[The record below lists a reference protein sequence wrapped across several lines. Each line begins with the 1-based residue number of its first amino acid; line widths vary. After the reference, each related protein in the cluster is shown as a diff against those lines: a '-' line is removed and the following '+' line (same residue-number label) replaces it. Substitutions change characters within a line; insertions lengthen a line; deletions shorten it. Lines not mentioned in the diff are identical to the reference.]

1 MTWYYTASVYHCNI
15 LLLSLGVLGQWLMF
29 YNYFYKFFLSLSYG
43 IFQEFIQ
50 TLDEPM
56 VRNLCVRSL
65 RRGKG
70 SMDHIHSLLIMEDDL
85 DEDTESTPDM
95 ASASPITAQTSAEG
109 PGPSSGTSLP
119 WCKCGTCQVM
129 PQELKIN
136 VVGKGDVSQ
145 IIQDFK
151 NCAWTRMYFSW
162 Q

>member
-1 MTWYYTASVYHCNI
+1 
-15 LLLSLGVLGQWLMF
+15 
-29 YNYFYKFFLSLSYG
+29 
-43 IFQEFIQ
+43 
-50 TLDEPM
+50 
-56 VRNLCVRSL
+56 
-65 RRGKG
+65 
-70 SMDHIHSLLIMEDDL
+70 MDHIHSLLIMEDDL

-151 NCAWTRMYFSW
+151 ISKIVPGPGCTSAGNKESW
-162 Q
+162 RHPK